1 MPAATSALNWR
12 TRSICGWRPRSAL
25 PPTPASSRRTGS
37 RNCCT
42 IRGWRGTWRRPHP
55 DRAAAKLEPAM
66 GRKRK
71 GDPVHGW
78 LIIDKPSGM
87 TSTQVV
93 GKVRR
98 LFNAAKA
105 GHGGTLDPLATGIL
119 PIALGEATKTI
130 PFIMDGRKRYRF
142 TIRWGE
148 ARTTDD
154 AEGAVTATSDH
165 RPSEAEIRAA
175 LPRFTGEIEQV
186 PPAYS
191 AIHVEGERA
200 YDLARAGEA
209 VGLPPRFVTIHS
221 FILIGLDDLDHATFE
236 VASGK
241 GAYMRALGRDLALS
255 LGTCGHISALRRLA
269 VGPFDESQAIS
280 LESLAALGHSPAAFG
295 HLRPVETALDDI
307 PALALTDI
315 EANSLRLGQPV
326 GFIRRQDAGRVSH
339 ISSGTLV
346 CATAGG
352 KPVALARFEAGDL
365 RPVRVFNL

>member
-1 MPAATSALNWR
+1 MA
-12 TRSICGWRPRSAL
+12 
-25 PPTPASSRRTGS
+25 RR
-37 RNCCT
+37 
-42 IRGWRGTWRRPHP
+42 
-55 DRAAAKLEPAM
+55 
-66 GRKRK
+66 RK
-71 GDPVHGW
+71 GDPVNGW
-78 LIIDKPSGM
+78 LIIDKPSGV
-87 TSTQVV
+87 TSTQAV

-130 PFIMDGRKRYRF
+130 PYVMDGRKRYRF
-142 TIRWGE
+142 TVRWGE
-148 ARTTDD
+148 ARATDD
-154 AEGAVTATSDH
+154 ADGAVTATSDR
-165 RPSEAEIRAA
+165 RPLEADIRAA

-200 YDLARAGEA
+200 YDLARAGET
-209 VGLPPRFVTIHS
+209 VDLPPRVVTIHS
-221 FILIGLDDLDHATFE
+221 FALIGLDDPDHATFE

-346 CATAGG
+346 CATTGG

>member
-1 MPAATSALNWR
+1 MA
-12 TRSICGWRPRSAL
+12 
-25 PPTPASSRRTGS
+25 
-37 RNCCT
+37 
-42 IRGWRGTWRRPHP
+42 
-55 DRAAAKLEPAM
+55 
-66 GRKRK
+66 RKRK
-71 GDPVHGW
+71 GDPVSGW
-78 LIIDKPSGM
+78 LVIDKPAGV

-98 LFNAAKA
+98 LFNAAKV

-142 TIRWGE
+142 TVRWGE

-154 AEGAVTATSDH
+154 TEGTVSATSDR
-165 RPSEAEIRAA
+165 RPTEAEIQAG
-175 LPRFTGEIEQV
+175 LPQFTGEIEQV
-186 PPAYS
+186 PPAFS
-191 AIHVEGERA
+191 AIHVDGERA
-200 YDLARAGEA
+200 YDLARAGETVELSA
-209 VGLPPRFVTIHS
+209 RRITIHG
-221 FILIGLDDLDHATFE
+221 FRLVALDDADHATFE
-236 VASGK
+236 VCSGK

-280 LESLAALGHSPAAFG
+280 LESLVTLGHSPAAFG

-315 EANSLRLGQPV
+315 EANSLRSGQPV